1 MRLDTVVLISNQST
15 YSKSGGRGRRKPGRS
30 PASEPGVCDSEQ
42 ETLSQTKWR
51 TRTCAEAAHTDYTNK
66 HTQMCTHIKEERN

>member
-1 MRLDTVVLISNQST
+1 MDTVVLISNQYT

-30 PASEPGVCDSEQ
+30 PASEPDVCNSQQ

-51 TRTCAEAAHTDYTNK
+51 TRTCAEVAHTDCMNIHTHMYT
-66 HTQMCTHIKEERN
+66 H